1 MKLQLVKD
9 IYLGKCWKLK
19 KTFFSEHIRNTV
31 SPKEKIQLH
40 SKVEKKLSRI
50 INKDRKKIRG
60 NMSF

>member
-1 MKLQLVKD
+1 M
-9 IYLGKCWKLK
+9 LK

-50 INKDRKKIRG
+50 TNKDYKKIRG